1 MASMSIPIAPI
12 QESERF
18 QALDVLRGV
27 AVLGILLINI
37 QLFAMPAGASYNPA
51 ALGEPSTL
59 DFVIWSTNH
68 LLADQKFMTMFSLL
82 FGAGVLLMSTKAAGH
97 RGLAARLHYRRMF
110 WLLVFGLIHA
120 YLLWD
125 GDILVLYAVC
135 GLFVYP
141 ARRLGARGLLA
152 LGLSMLAVGSL
163 LSILIGV
170 AMGTASPE
178 VVRAW
183 NDEFWRPQPA
193 RVAEEIAALHGSWL
207 EQLPWRAR
215 SSWEFHSS
223 DLWSW
228 GIWRAGGLMLAGMAL
243 LKWGVVTGERT
254 PTFYR
259 NLGAIGIAGGVPL
272 VVWGL
277 VQNNAT
283 GWNVRDGYFLASQW
297 NYWGSVLIALGWI
310 GWILRIWKTGASPG
324 LVSRLAAVGRMAF
337 TCYIAETLL
346 CTTLFYGHGL
356 GLFGRVDRLGQ
367 VLVTVSIWLLLLL
380 SARPWLERFRF
391 GPLEWLWRTL
401 TYGRVEPIMRA
412 AGSSARAM

>member
-1 MASMSIPIAPI
+1 MSSPLA
-12 QESERF
+12 QVTESARF
-18 QALDVLRGV
+18 QALDVLRGF

-37 QLFAMPAGASYNPA
+37 QLFAMPSAAHDNPT

-59 DFVIWSTNH
+59 DFVIWSTSH
-68 LLADQKFMTMFSLL
+68 LLAEQKFMTIFALL
-82 FGAGVLLMSTKAAGH
+82 FGAGVLLMSMKAAEH
-97 RGLAARLHYRRMF
+97 RMPAARLHYRRMF

-135 GLFVYP
+135 GFFVYP
-141 ARRLGARGLLA
+141 AHRLGTRGLLA
-152 LGLSMLAVGSL
+152 LGLAMLAIGSL
-163 LSILIGV
+163 ISIVFGV
-170 AMGTASPE
+170 ALGTASPE

-183 NDEFWRPQPA
+183 SEFWHPPPA
-193 RVAEEIAALHGSWL
+193 RIAEEIAALRGSWL
-207 EQLPWRAR
+207 VQLSWRAR
-215 SSWEFHSS
+215 NAWEFHSS

-228 GIWRAGGLMLAGMAL
+228 GIWRATGLMLAGMAL

-254 PTFYR
+254 PSFYR
-259 NLGAIGIAGGVPL
+259 KLGAIGIGAGVPL
-272 VVWGL
+272 VACGL

-310 GWILRIWKTGASPG
+310 GWILRFWKTGTSRW
-324 LVSRLAAVGRMAF
+324 LISRLAAVGRMAF

-346 CTTLFYGHGL
+346 CTTLFYGRGF

-367 VLVTVSIWLLLLL
+367 VLVTLSVWLLLLL
-380 SARPWLERFRF
+380 SARRWLEHFRF

-412 AGSSARAM
+412 AGSSVPVM